1 MIRTLLIVGLLAT
14 STSAASARTLVGKWD
29 CDGRDGANLAIRML
43 LDYRQSG
50 HFYHLANVAVG
61 DRRGRLDAAVA
72 LKGKWFRNHSNLKE
86 TVNHARVRTLTAN
99 GRDFS
104 KTPYGRQIVR
114 ALPKQM
120 KGSNGVSNTKVKFLS
135 STKVKMS
142 SGRMNVT
149 CTKR

>member
-14 STSAASARTLVGKWD
+14 SASAASARTLVGKWD
-29 CDGRDGANLAIRML
+29 CDGRDGSNLAIRML

-72 LKGKWFRNHSNLKE
+72 LRGKWFRNHGNLQE

-114 ALPKQM
+114 SLPKQM
-120 KGSNGVSNTKVKFLS
+120 MGGNKVSTTKVSFLS

-142 SGRMNVT
+142 SGRMHVT